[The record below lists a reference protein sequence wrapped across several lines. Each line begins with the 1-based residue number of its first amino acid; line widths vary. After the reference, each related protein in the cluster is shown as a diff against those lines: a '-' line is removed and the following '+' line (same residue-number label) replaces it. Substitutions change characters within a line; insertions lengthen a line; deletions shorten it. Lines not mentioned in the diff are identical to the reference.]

1 MVLYRDNPSQAA
13 FARNLVSF
21 GPLQVNRGGRF
32 EYFLWLGIWSTDQT
46 PGVAAHRDGFDSIVL
61 FVNGEPLPLEVI
73 GWTPS
78 AIGASEPVYPQPVAS
93 ALDAYYR
100 VTADQIR
107 LIANSDD
114 IYLRTTGLRPRQFE
128 SWDDQA
134 AARES
139 FRLFLSSVV
148 Y

>member
-1 MVLYRDNPSQAA
+1 V
-13 FARNLVSF
+13 NL
-21 GPLQVNRGGRF
+21 GPVQVNRGGRF
-32 EYFLWLGIWSTDQT
+32 EYFLWLGIWNTNQT
-46 PGVAAHRDGFDSIVL
+46 ASVADRRDGFDSIIL
-61 FVNGEPLPLEVI
+61 FINGEPLALDLN

-78 AIGASEPVYPQPVAS
+78 AIGASESVYPQPVPS
-93 ALDAYYR
+93 SLEAYYR

-107 LIANSDD
+107 LIANADD
-114 IYLRTTGLRPRQFE
+114 IQLRTTGVRPRTFE

-139 FRLFLSSVV
+139 FRYFLSNVV